1 MNSRLPLSP
10 AEGGYTLIELL
21 VAMAI
26 GLGLLAAVGSLLVG
40 AMRTQPKVGEK
51 ANEVQ
56 LARAALERITTELRN
71 GTVVDVATA
80 SSVSFQAYV
89 RRTSCGS
96 STLPSAT
103 APSIKCQV
111 TITCT
116 AAPQACVRR
125 QAAPGEVGKGTPQT
139 IFTGLSNGSSVFSYW
154 PLSSP
159 SPTYVK
165 VTLALPD
172 PTGGK
177 DALTVSDGATLRN
190 TVLTN

>member
-1 MNSRLPLSP
+1 VSPRLRPGPS
-10 AEGGYTLIELL
+10 EGGYTLIELL

-26 GLGLLAAVGSLLVG
+26 GLGLLAAVGSLLVS
-40 AMRTQPKVGEK
+40 AMRNQPKVGEK

-56 LARAALERITTELRN
+56 LARAVLERLTTELRN
-71 GTVVDVATA
+71 GTVVSEATA

-89 RRTSCGS
+89 RRTSCAS
-96 STLPSAT
+96 SSLPAAT

-116 AAPQACVRR
+116 ASPQACVRR

-139 IFTGLSNGSSVFSYW
+139 ILTGLSNGSSVFSYS
-154 PLSSP
+154 PSST

-190 TVLTN
+190 AVLTN

>member
-1 MNSRLPLSP
+1 MSPRLRRGPS
-10 AEGGYTLIELL
+10 EDGYTLIELL
-21 VAMAI
+21 VAMTI
-26 GLGLLAAVGSLLVG
+26 GLALLTAVGSLLVS
-40 AMRTQPKVGEK
+40 AMRSQPKVGKK
-51 ANEVQ
+51 AGEVQ
-56 LARAALERITTELRN
+56 TARAILERVTTELRN
-71 GTVVDVATA
+71 GTVVNEATA

-96 STLPSAT
+96 SALPAAT

-116 AAPQACVRR
+116 TSPKACVRK
-125 QAAPGEVGKGTPQT
+125 QALPGEVGKGTPQT
-139 IFTGLSNGSSVFSYW
+139 ILTGLSNATSVFEYKPS
-154 PLSSP
+154 LT

-190 TVLTN
+190 AVLAN

>member
-1 MNSRLPLSP
+1 MNPLRRL
-10 AEGGYTLIELL
+10 ARCEGGFTLIELL
-21 VAMAI
+21 VAMTI
-26 GLGLLAAVGSLLVG
+26 GLALLTAVGSLMVSAL
-40 AMRTQPKVGEK
+40 RSQPKVGKK
-51 ANEVQ
+51 AGEIQ
-56 LARAALERITTELRN
+56 TARAILERVTTELRN
-71 GTVVDVATA
+71 GTVVNEATA

-89 RRTSCGS
+89 RRTSCAS
-96 STLPSAT
+96 SALPAAT

-116 AAPQACVRR
+116 TSPKACVRK
-125 QAAPGEVGKGTPQT
+125 QAAPGQVGQGTPQT
-139 IFTGLSNGSSVFSYW
+139 IFTGLSNGASVFSYS
-154 PLSSP
+154 PSSI

-190 TVLTN
+190 AVLAN

>member
-1 MNSRLPLSP
+1 MSSRLPLGPS
-10 AEGGYTLIELL
+10 EGGYTLVELL
-21 VAMAI
+21 VAMAV
-26 GLGLLAAVGSLLVG
+26 GLGLLTAVGSLMVS
-40 AMRTQPKVGEK
+40 AMRSQPKVGQK
-51 ANEVQ
+51 ASEVQ
-56 LARAALERITTELRN
+56 TARAALERITTELRN
-71 GTVVDVATA
+71 GTVVNEAAA

-89 RRTSCGS
+89 RRTSCS
-96 STLPSAT
+96 SSALPAAT

-116 AAPQACVRR
+116 TSPAACVRR
-125 QAAPGEVGKGTPQT
+125 QAAPGEVGKGFTQT
-139 IFTGLSNGSSVFSYW
+139 IVTGLSNASSVFTYL
-154 PLSSP
+154 PSST

-190 TVLTN
+190 AVLTN

>member
-1 MNSRLPLSP
+1 MSPRLPLRRS
-10 AEGGYTLIELL
+10 EGGYTLIELL
-21 VAMAI
+21 VAMTI
-26 GLGLLAAVGSLLVG
+26 GLTLLTGAGVLIVS

-56 LARAALERITTELRN
+56 TARWALERITTELRN
-71 GTVVDVATA
+71 GTVVNEATA

-96 STLPSAT
+96 SALPAAT

-116 AAPQACVRR
+116 TSPKACARR
-125 QAAPGEVGKGTPQT
+125 QAAPGEIGKGTPRT
-139 IFTGLSNGSSVFSYW
+139 IFTGLSNGSSVFSY
-154 PLSSP
+154 SP
-159 SPTYVK
+159 STTSPTYVK

-177 DALTVSDGATLRN
+177 DALTVSDGVTLRN
-190 TVLTN
+190 AVLAN

>member
-1 MNSRLPLSP
+1 MSPRLSLRPS
-10 AEGGYTLIELL
+10 EDGYTLIELL

-26 GLGLLAAVGSLLVG
+26 GLALLTAVGSLMVS
-40 AMRTQPKVGEK
+40 AMRSQPKVGK
-51 ANEVQ
+51 KTGEVQ
-56 LARAALERITTELRN
+56 TARAALERITTELRN
-71 GTVVDVATA
+71 GTVVNEATA

-89 RRTSCGS
+89 RRTSCTS
-96 STLPSAT
+96 SALPAAT

-116 AAPQACVRR
+116 ASPKACVRK
-125 QAAPGEVGKGTPQT
+125 QAAAGEVGKGTAQT
-139 IFTGLSNGSSVFSYW
+139 ILTGLSNGTSVFSY
-154 PLSSP
+154 SP
-159 SPTYVK
+159 SPTSPTYVK

-190 TVLTN
+190 AVLAN